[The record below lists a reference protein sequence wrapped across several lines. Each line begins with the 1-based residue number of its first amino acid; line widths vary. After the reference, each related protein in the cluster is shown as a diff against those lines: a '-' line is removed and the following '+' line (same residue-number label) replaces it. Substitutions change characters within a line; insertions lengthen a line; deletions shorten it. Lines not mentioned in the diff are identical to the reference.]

1 MIPAQNEKE
10 KKIILFVSIIFNLHL
25 GGGNSS
31 RTIVKREPRGNK
43 IFNISTPPHFHSF
56 HSYLPSLKIKRREKE
71 SGGDGK

>member
-1 MIPAQNEKE
+1 M
-10 KKIILFVSIIFNLHL
+10 SIIFNLHL

-43 IFNISTPPHFHSF
+43 IFNILTPPHFHSF